1 MYKRYINS
9 IIYFKIPEINSIIY
23 LFLSVARLYP
33 YGVQFN
39 DARLPNSPALRSFCF
54 RINID
59 GQGIHFVLRRH
70 RRIYVSTA
78 IFLVVRVLLSIASH
92 VK

>member
-23 LFLSVARLYP
+23 FFLSVARLYP

-39 DARLPNSPALRSFCF
+39 DARLSNSRSLERLCL

-59 GQGIHFVLRRH
+59 GQGIPFVLREH
-70 RRIYVSTA
+70 RRVYVSTA
-78 IFLVVRVLLSIASH
+78 IFLVVRVLISIVSH

>member
-1 MYKRYINS
+1 M
-9 IIYFKIPEINSIIY
+9 IIYKFSVKCSERCY
-23 LFLSVARLYP
+23 FFLSVARLYP

-39 DARLPNSPALRSFCF
+39 DGRLPNSPSLTSFCF

-59 GQGIHFVLRRH
+59 GQGIPFVLRRH